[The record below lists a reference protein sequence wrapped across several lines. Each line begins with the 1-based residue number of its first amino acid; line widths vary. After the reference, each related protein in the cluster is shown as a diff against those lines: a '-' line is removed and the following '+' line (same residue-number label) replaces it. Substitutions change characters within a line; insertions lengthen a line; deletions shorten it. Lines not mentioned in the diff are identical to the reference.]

1 MADKAASTKRRWST
15 DEVAE
20 LTRLAT
26 SGASA
31 PEAAS
36 VLVRSTGA
44 VQQKALELGIA
55 LVRVEKTAWWQG
67 WPPGAARDPRRRSH
81 PRGAT

>member
-1 MADKAASTKRRWST
+1 MAGTAASTKRRWST
-15 DEVAE
+15 DEVEE

-31 PEAAS
+31 PELAS
-36 VLVRSTGA
+36 ILVRSTGA
-44 VQQKALELGIA
+44 VQQKALELGIV

-67 WPPGAARDPRRRSH
+67 WPARPPRHTKRVSESSSR
-81 PRGAT
+81 